1 MQHDPSHALADL
13 LGAVAD
19 EARWGQALHRYAASF
34 DGGLLGGAVLA
45 GGVSQL
51 ARWESE
57 FAAHPHVDYWL
68 RSPPGDG
75 APALVVMGVEAEAAQ
90 HYDRHYRL
98 QDPLWDAMM
107 RRERTGGLG
116 SEGAGAWVVSDA
128 PTQAAHGFRRTGI
141 YSDFFRP
148 RGIGARMIGAGGG
161 APHLGSR
168 LFMWVYRPDDQR
180 DGEGFAHEEVAR
192 FEAELRAVQRA
203 ACLHREML
211 ALRER
216 TQGLEALMERLPL
229 GLLFFDTAG
238 RLLHANARARKLA
251 ARPAHGALRA
261 LLRAPVLAG
270 GADARLRALFQ
281 QSLRGLSGCA
291 ELPGGLLLVTL
302 AIGDLAALGLGH
314 AAPGV
319 AWVVME
325 RGLDSGAA
333 VALARQAYRL
343 SPSETELL
351 LALMRGQTPRDFA
364 DARGSRISTVRTH
377 MRALLAKTRTQRQQD
392 LVALVARL
400 MLLTPAQVGGAL
412 HNGPPFS

>member
-1 MQHDPSHALADL
+1 MEALLHHASHALADL
-13 LGAVAD
+13 LGSMAD

-34 DGGLLGGAVLA
+34 GGGLLGGAVLA
-45 GGVSQL
+45 GGVDQL

-68 RSPPGDG
+68 RTPPGDG
-75 APALVVMGVEAEAAQ
+75 ASALVVMGVEAEAAQ

-98 QDPLWDAMM
+98 QDPLWDAMT
-107 RRERTGGLG
+107 RSERA
-116 SEGAGAWVVSDA
+116 GASGGAWVVTDA
-128 PTQAAHGFRRTGI
+128 PAQATRGFRHTGI

-148 RGIGARMIGAGGG
+148 RGIGARMVGAGGG
-161 APHLGSR
+161 APHPGSQ
-168 LFMWVYRPDDQR
+168 LFMWVYRPDDRQ
-180 DGEGFAHEEVAR
+180 GGQGFARDEVAR
-192 FEAELRAVQRA
+192 FGAELRAVQRA

-216 TQGLEALMERLPL
+216 TQGLESLMERMPM
-229 GLLFFDTAG
+229 GMLFFDTAA
-238 RLLHANARARKLA
+238 RLLHANARARELA

-319 AWVVME
+319 AW
-325 RGLDSGAA
+325 A
-333 VALARQAYRL
+333 
-343 SPSETELL
+343 
-351 LALMRGQTPRDFA
+351 TPR
-364 DARGSRISTVRTH
+364 
-377 MRALLAKTRTQRQQD
+377 RAW
-392 LVALVARL
+392 
-400 MLLTPAQVGGAL
+400 PGW
-412 HNGPPFS
+412 